1 MHKNKFQ
8 MDQILTVTEI
18 WKTKLFIAKIN
29 ISKVQRQVGKKYMPH
44 ITQKWFSRNWDVKEK
59 ANRKMG
65 KEMDTK
71 WTEIKQIANAFFD
84 SVSALGNYILATA

>member
-44 ITQKWFSRNWDVKEK
+44 ITQK
-59 ANRKMG
+59 
-65 KEMDTK
+65 
-71 WTEIKQIANAFFD
+71 
-84 SVSALGNYILATA
+84 